1 MENLISLQ
9 HYDSPCGKLV
19 LASFADR
26 LYLCDWSDNPFAE
39 RNRRRIEKYLKATSK
54 TETTSVL
61 EDTKRQLDEYF
72 ASKRKA
78 FDIQL
83 CLVGTDFQHKVWNAL
98 RSIPY
103 GSTKSYKDIAQC
115 IGKPKAVRAVAG
127 AIGANAI
134 SILIHCHRVIGSNH
148 SLTGYAGGLE
158 AKRGLLGMETQER
171 KYLTSRL
178 ISCENE
184 DY

>member
-1 MENLISLQ
+1 MDKLISLQ
-9 HYDSPCGKLV
+9 HYDSPCGRLV

-26 LYLCDWSDNPFAE
+26 LCLCDWSDNPFAE

-61 EDTKRQLDEYF
+61 EETKRQLDEYF
-72 ASKRKA
+72 AGKRKA

-83 CLVGTDFQHKVWNAL
+83 CMVGTDFQHKVWNAL

-134 SILIHCHRVIGSNH
+134 SILIPCHRVIGSNH

-171 KYLTSRL
+171 K
-178 ISCENE
+178 NP
-184 DY
+184 

>member
-1 MENLISLQ
+1 MENLFSLQ
-9 HYDSPCGKLV
+9 HYDSPCGRLV

-26 LYLCDWSDNPFAE
+26 LCLCDWSDNPFAE

-61 EDTKRQLDEYF
+61 EETKRQLDEYF
-72 ASKRKA
+72 AGKRKA

-134 SILIHCHRVIGSNH
+134 SILIPCHRVIGSNH

-171 KYLTSRL
+171 K
-178 ISCENE
+178 NP
-184 DY
+184 

>member
-1 MENLISLQ
+1 MDKLISLH
-9 HYDSPCGKLV
+9 HYDSPCGRLV

-26 LYLCDWSDNPFAE
+26 LCLCDWSDNPFAE

-61 EDTKRQLDEYF
+61 EETKRQLDEYF
-72 ASKRKA
+72 AGKRKA

-83 CLVGTDFQHKVWNAL
+83 RLTGTDFQNEVWNAL
-98 RSIPY
+98 LDIPY
-103 GSTKSYKDIAQC
+103 GATMSYKDIAQC

-134 SILIHCHRVIGSNH
+134 SILIPCHRVIGSNH

-171 KYLTSRL
+171 K
-178 ISCENE
+178 NP
-184 DY
+184 